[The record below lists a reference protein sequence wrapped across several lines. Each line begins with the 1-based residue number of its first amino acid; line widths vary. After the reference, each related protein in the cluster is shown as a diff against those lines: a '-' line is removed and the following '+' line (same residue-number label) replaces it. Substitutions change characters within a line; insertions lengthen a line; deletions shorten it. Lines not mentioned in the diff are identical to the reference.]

1 MRLMFVVSTFPLAL
15 FVQANNTETTCD
27 AAINLILEIS
37 SNYLERKN
45 YFCLTQKIELNSKN
59 NAIDWNDTKI
69 IKWQIIKPKDK

>member
-1 MRLMFVVSTFPLAL
+1 MRLMFVVSSFPLPL

-59 NAIDWNDTKI
+59 NSIDWNDTKI

>member
-1 MRLMFVVSTFPLAL
+1 MFVVSSFPLAL

-45 YFCLTQKIELNSKN
+45 YSCLTQKIELNSKN
-59 NAIDWNDTKI
+59 NSIDWNDTKI

>member
-1 MRLMFVVSTFPLAL
+1 MFVVSSFPLPL
-15 FVQANNTETTCD
+15 FVQANNTETSCD

-59 NAIDWNDTKI
+59 NSINWNDTKI
-69 IKWQIIKPKDK
+69 IKWQIINPKDK

>member
-1 MRLMFVVSTFPLAL
+1 MFVVSTFPLAL

-59 NAIDWNDTKI
+59 NSIDWNDTKI
-69 IKWQIIKPKDK
+69 IKWQIIKPNDK

>member
-1 MRLMFVVSTFPLAL
+1 MRLMFVVSSFPLAL
-15 FVQANNTETTCD
+15 FVQANNKETTCD

-45 YFCLTQKIELNSKN
+45 YSCLTQKIELNSKN
-59 NAIDWNDTKI
+59 NSIDWNDTKI

>member
-1 MRLMFVVSTFPLAL
+1 MFVVSSFPLPL

-59 NAIDWNDTKI
+59 NSIDWNDTKI

>member
-1 MRLMFVVSTFPLAL
+1 MRLMFVVSSFPLPL

-45 YFCLTQKIELNSKN
+45 YSCLTQKIELNSKN
-59 NAIDWNDTKI
+59 NSIHWNDTKI
-69 IKWQIIKPKDK
+69 IKWQIINPKDK

>member
-1 MRLMFVVSTFPLAL
+1 MFVVSSFPLTL

-27 AAINLILEIS
+27 TAINLILEIS

-59 NAIDWNDTKI
+59 NSIDWNDTKI